1 MRGEGCAVCHTS
13 SSVKP
18 RRLRVTGVNIS
29 QHVSDIRSSFLLP
42 GVSSAPLY
50 LGRGKMGMGWLTF
63 AYYGKNTHTHT
74 HTQVKTYAHTQ
85 THTHTRTKTHTH
97 THTHTHKHTHSYACF
112 CVFRQGRGRGRERG
126 RLTLLILACER
137 VRT

>member
-63 AYYGKNTHTHT
+63 AYVDLGKNTHTHT
-74 HTQVKTYAHTQ
+74 HTHKQ
-85 THTHTRTKTHTH
+85 THTHLRSAILSKLSHNQKASPGNSLMYH
-97 THTHTHKHTHSYACF
+97 PQ
-112 CVFRQGRGRGRERG
+112 CVQLCMA
-126 RLTLLILACER
+126 LTSKALM
-137 VRT
+137 

>member
-63 AYYGKNTHTHT
+63 AYVDLGKNTHTHT
-74 HTQVKTYAHTQ
+74 HTHTN
-85 THTHTRTKTHTH
+85 THTH
-97 THTHTHKHTHSYACF
+97 THTHTHTYNPHMHTHTHTYLSLCA
-112 CVFRQGRGRGRERG
+112 G
-126 RLTLLILACER
+126 
-137 VRT
+137 